1 MLSIYSNRATNY
13 PQATNVSSTNLFHS
27 FTLLLKFGITN
38 VSSSTMNLFVSTKPN
53 GEPVAT
59 PGTLCY
65 VRTSQMICTANLLI
79 GFEMI
84 RLAS

>member
-38 VSSSTMNLFVSTKPN
+38 VSSSTMNMFVNTKPN

-59 PGTLCY
+59 PCTLCY
-65 VRTSQMICTANLLI
+65 VGTSQMICTAN
-79 GFEMI
+79 
-84 RLAS
+84 